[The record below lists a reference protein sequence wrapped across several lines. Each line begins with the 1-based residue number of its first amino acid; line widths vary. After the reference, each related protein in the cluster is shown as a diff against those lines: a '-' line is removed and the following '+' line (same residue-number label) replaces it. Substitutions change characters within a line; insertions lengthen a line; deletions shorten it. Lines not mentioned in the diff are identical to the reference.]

1 MESRRKGSG
10 GNTRASRIW
19 KGDMMITPDKAF
31 QLILQNTIPLPHTS
45 IPLIA
50 SRGYTLAEDVFADRD
65 FPPADRTAVDG
76 FAVRMQDI
84 HDCPCTLRLIGE
96 VPAGKPASQAVE
108 PGACIRV
115 LTGGAIPPL
124 ADAVIKVEDTSAQDG
139 NITFLKETKPGSN
152 IRNRGEEAR
161 KGDTLIVAGT
171 VLRPVHVGICASVG
185 KDPVAVVSKPR
196 VLVLC
201 TGEELK
207 RTGDAVLDYQIRDA
221 NGPALLA
228 ALDSAGF
235 EDVEQKL
242 LSDDMELI
250 SREIRESAGRFDV
263 MLLTGGVSV
272 GTYDY
277 VPKALEK
284 AGAAV
289 QFHNVA
295 MKPGKPF
302 LYATIGDRVH
312 VFGLPG
318 NPLSVITSF
327 YEFVLPALRRF
338 SGVPL
343 TLCRQTS
350 QVQLLR
356 AVGAKKERVHLI
368 PVKVY
373 WDYRIPGA
381 EPLKPLGS
389 ADIIAVSK
397 ADGVIVVPPGE
408 ELPKGAFI
416 EFHPWR

>member
-1 MESRRKGSG
+1 
-10 GNTRASRIW
+10 
-19 KGDMMITPDKAF
+19 MMITPDKAF
-31 QLILQNTIPLPHTS
+31 HFILQNTIPLPHTS
-45 IPLIA
+45 IPLVE
-50 SRGYTLAEDVFADRD
+50 SQGYTLAEDVFADRD
-65 FPPADRTAVDG
+65 FPPTDRTAVDG

-96 VPAGKPASQAVE
+96 VPAGKPAEMPVQ
-108 PGACIRV
+108 PGTCIRV

-124 ADAVIKVEDTSAQDG
+124 ADAVIKVEETSAQDG
-139 NITFLKETKPGSN
+139 NITFLRETKPGAN
-152 IRNRGEEAR
+152 IRKRGEEAQ
-161 KGDTLIVAGT
+161 KGDTLIAAGT

-185 KDPVAVVSKPR
+185 KDPVAVVKKPR

-201 TGEELK
+201 TGEEL
-207 RTGDAVLDYQIRDA
+207 RRAGDAVQDHQIRDA
-221 NGPALLA
+221 NGPALQA
-228 ALDSAGF
+228 ALTGAGLK
-235 EDVEQKL
+235 DVQQKL

-250 SREIRESAGRFDV
+250 SNEIKESAGRFDV
-263 MLLTGGVSV
+263 VLLTGGVSV

-277 VPKALEK
+277 VPRALEK
-284 AGAAV
+284 AGATV
-289 QFHNVA
+289 HFHNVA

-302 LYATIGDRVH
+302 LYATLENRVH

-318 NPLSVITSF
+318 NPLSVITGF
-327 YEFVLPALRRF
+327 YEFVLPALRRL

-356 AVGAKKERVHLI
+356 SVSAKKERVHLI

-389 ADIIAVSK
+389 ADIIAVSN
-397 ADGVIVVPPGE
+397 ADGVIIVPPDE